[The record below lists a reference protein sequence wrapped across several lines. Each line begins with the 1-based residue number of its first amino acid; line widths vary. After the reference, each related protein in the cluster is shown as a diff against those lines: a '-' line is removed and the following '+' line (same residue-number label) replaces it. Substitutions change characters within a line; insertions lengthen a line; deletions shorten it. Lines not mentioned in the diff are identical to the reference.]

1 MIDQNGMGD
10 GEIHAA
16 ARAGDLTKLKSL
28 ISVDRSLVQA
38 NGWFGTKPL
47 DYAARGHLECV
58 KFLVANGAD
67 VNAKSIVNKTTAIF
81 EASTEEIARFLV
93 EKGAR
98 VDIIGSS
105 GRVPLDYAI
114 QGKHIEVVQFLID
127 CGVDVN
133 YQASS
138 GFHTMMQWAL
148 IEMKTDKRSG
158 CSDPLEVSRQI
169 IEILLNA
176 GGDPNQRNRSGTTV
190 LHMSVGSKYKS
201 IIELLLSHG
210 ADPCIRDAWGT
221 SCFDCTDDK
230 STLALLAPYKANLV
244 EIYKKQDNFETLIE
258 RLIATREST
267 RNQFIPC
274 TEKEIINLE
283 ISHGVKLPKEYKKFL
298 RVMGHGAGSF
308 LISDHWSAFMES
320 FDDFLGKHFFECE
333 DEDDDNEEPIKQP
346 ENFFVFAS
354 RMGDNNLGFFAD
366 GLNDDPEIYE
376 IDYDGNIKKCY
387 DSFWGFIQEMV
398 EYYEY
403 YQNPQ
408 RFTKQFEERFTQQ
421 NINIDIPVKTQQN
434 INDSR
439 GSLSVDKAI
448 DNIENKPWWQ
458 FWD

>member
-1 MIDQNGMGD
+1 
-10 GEIHAA
+10 
-16 ARAGDLTKLKSL
+16 
-28 ISVDRSLVQA
+28 
-38 NGWFGTKPL
+38 
-47 DYAARGHLECV
+47 
-58 KFLVANGAD
+58 
-67 VNAKSIVNKTTAIF
+67 
-81 EASTEEIARFLV
+81 LV

-127 CGVDVN
+127 YGVDVN
-133 YQASS
+133 YLDGS
-138 GFHTMMQWAL
+138 GFDTMMQWAL
-148 IEMKTDKRSG
+148 QEMKPDKRSG
-158 CSDPLEVSRQI
+158 CSDPREVSRQI
-169 IEILLNA
+169 IDMLLNA
-176 GGDPNQRNRSGTTV
+176 GGDPNQRNRSGNTV
-190 LHMSVGSKYKS
+190 LHVAVQRRYKS

-221 SCFDCTDDK
+221 SCFDCTDDE
-230 STLALLAPYKANLV
+230 STLALLAPYKSNLL

-258 RLIATREST
+258 RLIATRQST

-283 ISHGVKLPKEYKKFL
+283 ISQGVKLPEEYKKFL

-333 DEDDDNEEPIKQP
+333 DEEPLKQP

-354 RMGDNNLGFFAD
+354 RMGDSNLGFFAD
-366 GLNDDPEIYE
+366 GLNNDPEIYS

-403 YQNPQ
+403 YQNPK
-408 RFTKQFEERFTQQ
+408 RFTQKFEERFTQK
-421 NINIDIPVKTQQN
+421 NTNIDLPVKTQQN
-434 INDSR
+434 INDFDD
-439 GSLSVDKAI
+439 SLSADKVI

>member
-16 ARAGDLTKLKSL
+16 ARSGDLNKLKNL
-28 ISVDRSLVQA
+28 ISVDQSLVQA

-47 DYAARGHLECV
+47 DYAARGHFECV
-58 KFLVANGAD
+58 KFLVENGAD
-67 VNAKSIVNKTTAIF
+67 INAKSIVNKTTAIF

-127 CGVDVN
+127 YGVDVN
-133 YQASS
+133 YLDGS
-138 GFHTMMQWAL
+138 GFDTMMQWVL
-148 IEMKTDKRSG
+148 QEMKPDKRSG
-158 CSDPLEVSRQI
+158 CSDPREVSRQI
-169 IEILLNA
+169 IDMLLNA
-176 GGDPNQRNRSGTTV
+176 GGDPNQRSRSGNTV
-190 LHMSVGSKYKS
+190 LHVAVQRRYKS

-221 SCFDCTDDK
+221 SCFDCTDDE
-230 STLALLAPYKANLV
+230 STLALLAPYKSNLL

-258 RLIATREST
+258 RLIATRQST

-283 ISHGVKLPKEYKKFL
+283 ISQGVKLPEEYKKFL

-333 DEDDDNEEPIKQP
+333 DEEPLKQP

-354 RMGDNNLGFFAD
+354 RMGDSNLGFFAD
-366 GLNDDPEIYE
+366 GLNNDPEIYS

-403 YQNPQ
+403 YQNPK
-408 RFTKQFEERFTQQ
+408 RFTQKFEERFTQK
-421 NINIDIPVKTQQN
+421 NTNIDLPVKTQQN
-434 INDSR
+434 INDFDD
-439 GSLSVDKAI
+439 SLSADKVI